1 VALSVT
7 VTQPKFYKE
16 YNMKFLSNSLL
27 ICTFSLFLLSCDDDP
42 DNLENVGDEI
52 ENATDNAADDIDNA
66 L

>member
-1 VALSVT
+1 
-7 VTQPKFYKE
+7 
-16 YNMKFLSNSLL
+16 MKFLSNSLL